1 MKKKG
6 CARFLNQLHE
16 SGMEILRNV
25 TVLHWLVCDCM
36 LSKIMSDHAGFHFN
50 KHETSSVVASD
61 LRADEVGKDGHV
73 SEVGFDDLGL
83 DSLYIG
89 AGFDGFLNFLQEVSV
104 RALQST
110 LEATAHARRE

>member
-1 MKKKG
+1 MDSFTNTAHILKSTIIQMQCTRRANVKW
-6 CARFLNQLHE
+6 RRLDE
-16 SGMEILRNV
+16 SY
-25 TVLHWLVCDCM
+25 
-36 LSKIMSDHAGFHFN
+36 FHFN

-83 DSLYIG
+83 DSLQIG